1 MASLRELIIKIS
13 ANSSSFQT
21 EISRASRMGADYYKT
36 MEQGGRKAAAV
47 TRQQQQ
53 ALQALNAE
61 LASVKAVA
69 AGMTGVIA
77 GAFAVGSLIE
87 TADNWGQLS
96 SRIKMATESGDE
108 YNMVQARLMEISD
121 RTYKAIEEQG
131 ELYIRSATAMKE
143 LGYSTESTINFIDSI
158 SSALTINAAS
168 ADKGASAINA
178 LSKSMVVGKVS
189 GGEWQTVMEVMPTVI
204 GDVARHLG
212 MTETAV
218 KKLASEGKLSMQ
230 TFSDAVIAAQKRNA
244 ELAENMPTTVGD
256 AITKLSNHWKKYIG
270 EANNAYGATQVM
282 SGGIGMLAD
291 NIETVG
297 NVTGVLIGIGVARY
311 LGNMTT
317 SLGSA
322 SVGLVQAKK
331 GEVAL
336 AAAQLEGT
344 KVSTARSRAAVYR
357 AQQALAAAKGTDGQS
372 AAERRLAASQQA
384 LTRNIAA
391 RTAAQT
397 ALNSVTSVGSRLMS
411 GALGLVGGIPGLV
424 MMGAGAWYYMH
435 QQQEQARASAEAY
448 VKTLDEVRTK
458 LPTMTLPDISDH
470 KKNAQNSLDEYS
482 KKIKEQTG
490 LVERLERQIV
500 ALKETQ
506 SAGISGGYTQYM
518 MARNPSKGVPDT
530 SGDVTEK
537 LKQSTEQLA
546 TERARL
552 NQIQQEAGSIGLS
565 LEGIERRR
573 VDLIR
578 EQAWRDNAAYQSLVM
593 MTGQHTEFN
602 RILGLGNTLLA
613 TRQGLLVNAPLRM
626 PQATVTDTEQ
636 QSLLQKQQAAELAG
650 LEGIARVRKQAQF
663 DLQKMGK
670 TGPENSAY
678 AAQYTQAMEKEFTE
692 TQRLA
697 KAKKDGVSATNA
709 HNKAENESAKTAEQ
723 YSRKIADL
731 SIAVEVQK
739 VRANQGEKAAD
750 LYAASHENGA
760 KWTNEQRKAIE
771 ASAVELATWTQKA
784 DEAVRKQREMA
795 DALKDLTDA
804 ARKYR
809 DDAAASEKT
818 RGMGQRQREQFDE
831 EQQIYRI
838 FDKSDKG
845 TAAVAAKTAA
855 LDALGMKYK
864 EAKAAEADWMAGVSA
879 GLADWVDE
887 ASDYAG
893 QAADATK
900 NAMGGMVNNI
910 TDMLNGNKA
919 SWKDWSISVLKEI
932 EKVLVNAA
940 LVNSLK
946 SLGGGGGILGA
957 LGGLFGGGAAT
968 SGAASA
974 AGSAGVGAMGLS
986 TNFAAYDLGGFTG
999 LGAKYEPAGVVHKGE
1014 FVFTKEA
1021 TERIGVENLYG
1032 MMRGYADGGL
1042 VSTSPVAGGSPG
1054 VRALTASQPIG
1065 HGVGGDTGGNVY
1077 VTINENGSTSVAGGG
1092 EGENFA
1098 REFSAIIQREYI
1110 KLRNK
1115 DLSQGGAINSAIR
1128 GGR

>member
-96 SRIKMATESGDE
+96 SRIKMATASGDE
-108 YNMVQARLMEISD
+108 YNMVQSRLMEISD

-256 AITKLSNHWKKYIG
+256 AITKLSNHWKQYIG

-322 SVGLVQAKK
+322 SVGLIQAKK

-344 KVSTARSRAAVYR
+344 KVSTARARAAVYR
-357 AQQALAAAKGTDGQS
+357 AQQALAATRGTDAQA

-397 ALNSVTSVGSRLMS
+397 ALNSVTSVGLRLLS

-424 MMGAGAWYYMH
+424 MMGAAAWYYTY

-448 VKTLDEVRTK
+448 VKTLDEVRAK
-458 LPTMTLPDISDH
+458 LPTMTLPTVSENQGSARKAFAMQNEDI
-470 KKNAQNSLDEYS
+470 AEQ
-482 KKIKEQTG
+482 IKLIEK
-490 LVERLERQIV
+490 LESRINTLNTARQQPGSV
-500 ALKETQ
+500 
-506 SAGISGGYTQYM
+506 GGYNHYLSEAEAT
-518 MARNPSKGVPDT
+518 KGLQEAT
-530 SGDVTEK
+530 S
-537 LKQSTEQLA
+537 QLA

-552 NQIQQEAGSIGLS
+552 TQMQEEAKRTSGA
-565 LEGIERRR
+565 LEEIERRR

-578 EQAWRDNAAYQSLVM
+578 EQAWRENAAYQSLLM
-593 MTGQHTEFN
+593 MNGQHKDFN
-602 RILGLGNTLLA
+602 RLLITGNELLA
-613 TRQGLLVNAPLRM
+613 ARNGLLVNAPLRM
-626 PQATVTDTEQ
+626 PQATVTEPEQ
-636 QSLLQKQQAAELAG
+636 QALLQKQQAAALAG
-650 LEGIARVRKQAQF
+650 LDGIALVRKQAQF

-670 TGPENSAY
+670 IDLDGKTDPANTTYVADYLQAAEKAFY
-678 AAQYTQAMEKEFTE
+678 ATQKKAE
-692 TQRLA
+692 
-697 KAKKDGVSATNA
+697 AKKADAAATGLL
-709 HNKAENESAKTAEQ
+709 NKAESEASRTAEQ
-723 YSRKIADL
+723 YSQKIDNL
-731 SIAVEVQK
+731 NIAIAVQK
-739 VRANQGEKAAD
+739 VRAEQGEKAAD
-750 LYAASHENGA
+750 LFAASHESGT

-809 DDAAASEKT
+809 DDAAASDKT
-818 RGMGQRQREQFDE
+818 RGMGQRQRDYFDE

-838 FDKSDKG
+838 FDKSDQKSE
-845 TAAVAAKTAA
+845 AVAAKTAA

-879 GLADWVDE
+879 GMADWVDD

-900 NAMGGMVNNI
+900 SAMGGMVNNI

-919 SWKDWSISVLKEI
+919 SWKDWSISVLESI
-932 EKVLVNAA
+932 EKILVNAA
-940 LVNSLK
+940 IVNGLK
-946 SLGGGGGILGA
+946 SLGNSM
-957 LGGLFGGGAAT
+957 
-968 SGAASA
+968 SGAGGMW
-974 AGSAGVGAMGLS
+974 GSI
-986 TNFAAYDLGGFTG
+986 GGFISGAVANAKGGVYDSPSLSAYSNSVVSSPTYFAFAKGAG
-999 LGAKYEPAGVVHKGE
+999 LMGEAGP
-1014 FVFTKEA
+1014 EA
-1021 TERIGVENLYG
+1021 IMPLTRA
-1032 MMRGYADGGL
+1032 ADGSL
-1042 VSTSPVAGGSPG
+1042 G

-1065 HGVGGDTGGNVY
+1065 AGVGASLGAPIVNITVYSDGQTTTSAPAGMEQFGSEVGKFVDQRIRVYLQKATG
-1077 VTINENGSTSVAGGG
+1077 
-1092 EGENFA
+1092 
-1098 REFSAIIQREYI
+1098 
-1110 KLRNK
+1110 
-1115 DLSQGGAINSAIR
+1115 QGGMLTTAIK

>member
-13 ANSSSFQT
+13 ANSSSFQS
-21 EISRASRMGADYYKT
+21 EIARASRMGADYYKT
-36 MEQGGRKAAAV
+36 MERGNRQAENA
-47 TRQQQQ
+47 TRQSQR
-53 ALQALNAE
+53 ALADLNGQLVSVRGSALAMGGA
-61 LASVKAVA
+61 L
-69 AGMTGVIA
+69 A
-77 GAFAVGSLIE
+77 GAFATGNLISMADKWNSLN
-87 TADNWGQLS
+87 ARVKL
-96 SRIKMATESGDE
+96 AT
-108 YNMVQARLMEISD
+108 
-121 RTYKAIEEQG
+121 T
-131 ELYIRSATAMKE
+131 
-143 LGYSTESTINFIDSI
+143 STEDFTIAQAGLMKISQYTGSTFEANASLFSRA
-158 SSALTINAAS
+158 SSSLREWGYGTQDILKLTDALSTGLQVSGAS
-168 ADKGASAINA
+168 AD
-178 LSKSMVVGKVS
+178 
-189 GGEWQTVMEVMPTVI
+189 
-204 GDVARHLG
+204 
-212 MTETAV
+212 ETASLITQLSQALGRGV
-218 KKLASEGKLSMQ
+218 LRGQDFNSVAQSGQRVMKALADGMGVAQKDLKGLADTGKLTTDVIVPALISQLGQLRKEFDTMPNSVSAASTRVMNAFQ
-230 TFSDAVIAAQKRNA
+230 QWVGGQNDAVGVTATVSAGLDG
-244 ELAENMPTTVGD
+244 LAKNIDTV
-256 AITKLSNHWKKYIG
+256 AFAL
-270 EANNAYGATQVM
+270 GAM
-282 SGGIGMLAD
+282 
-291 NIETVG
+291 
-297 NVTGVLIGIGVARY
+297 
-311 LGNMTT
+311 
-317 SLGSA
+317 A
-322 SVGLVQAKK
+322 SVGAARFFGGMVSSMGNATTGILKAYRA
-331 GEVAL
+331 EVSL
-336 AAAQLEGT
+336 AAAQVDGT
-344 KVSTARSRAAVYR
+344 KVATARARAAVYR
-357 AQQALAAAKGTDGQS
+357 AQQALEAARGTDRQS
-372 AAERRLAASQQA
+372 AAERRLEASQA
-384 LTRNIAA
+384 RVTRNIAA
-391 RTAAQT
+391 RTAAQA
-397 ALNSVTSVGSRLMS
+397 ALNNVTSVGSRLMS

-448 VKTLDEVRTK
+448 VKTLDEVRAK

-613 TRQGLLVNAPLRM
+613 ARQGLLLNAPLRM

-697 KAKKDGVSATNA
+697 KAKKDGASATNA
-709 HNKAENESAKTAEQ
+709 HNKAENEAAKTAEQ

-795 DALKDLTDA
+795 DALKELTDA

-809 DDAAASEKT
+809 DDATASEKT
-818 RGMGQRQREQFDE
+818 RGMGQRQRDRFDE
-831 EQQIYRI
+831 RQQVERI

-845 TAAVAAKTAA
+845 SAAVAARNAA

-864 EAKAAEADWMAGVSA
+864 EAKAAEADWMGGVSA

-919 SWKDWSISVLKEI
+919 SWKDWSISVLESI
-932 EKVLVNAA
+932 EKILVNAA
-940 LVNSLK
+940 IVNGLK
-946 SLGGGGGILGA
+946 SLGNSM
-957 LGGLFGGGAAT
+957 
-968 SGAASA
+968 SGAGGMW
-974 AGSAGVGAMGLS
+974 GSI
-986 TNFAAYDLGGFTG
+986 GGFISGAVANAKGGVYDSPSLSAYSNSVVSSPTYFAFAKGAG
-999 LGAKYEPAGVVHKGE
+999 LMGEAGP
-1014 FVFTKEA
+1014 EA
-1021 TERIGVENLYG
+1021 IMPLTRA
-1032 MMRGYADGGL
+1032 ADGSL
-1042 VSTSPVAGGSPG
+1042 G
-1054 VRALTASQPIG
+1054 VRALTASQP
-1065 HGVGGDTGGNVY
+1065 VGSGMGSSGGAPIVNITVYSDGQTTTSAPAGMEQFGSEVGKFVDQRIRVYLQKATG
-1077 VTINENGSTSVAGGG
+1077 
-1092 EGENFA
+1092 
-1098 REFSAIIQREYI
+1098 
-1110 KLRNK
+1110 
-1115 DLSQGGAINSAIR
+1115 QGGMLTTAIK

>member
-1 MASLRELIIKIS
+1 
-13 ANSSSFQT
+13 
-21 EISRASRMGADYYKT
+21 
-36 MEQGGRKAAAV
+36 
-47 TRQQQQ
+47 
-53 ALQALNAE
+53 
-61 LASVKAVA
+61 
-69 AGMTGVIA
+69 
-77 GAFAVGSLIE
+77 
-87 TADNWGQLS
+87 
-96 SRIKMATESGDE
+96 
-108 YNMVQARLMEISD
+108 
-121 RTYKAIEEQG
+121 
-131 ELYIRSATAMKE
+131 
-143 LGYSTESTINFIDSI
+143 
-158 SSALTINAAS
+158 
-168 ADKGASAINA
+168 
-178 LSKSMVVGKVS
+178 
-189 GGEWQTVMEVMPTVI
+189 
-204 GDVARHLG
+204 
-212 MTETAV
+212 
-218 KKLASEGKLSMQ
+218 
-230 TFSDAVIAAQKRNA
+230 
-244 ELAENMPTTVGD
+244 
-256 AITKLSNHWKKYIG
+256 
-270 EANNAYGATQVM
+270 
-282 SGGIGMLAD
+282 
-291 NIETVG
+291 
-297 NVTGVLIGIGVARY
+297 
-311 LGNMTT
+311 
-317 SLGSA
+317 
-322 SVGLVQAKK
+322 
-331 GEVAL
+331 
-336 AAAQLEGT
+336 
-344 KVSTARSRAAVYR
+344 
-357 AQQALAAAKGTDGQS
+357 
-372 AAERRLAASQQA
+372 
-384 LTRNIAA
+384 
-391 RTAAQT
+391 
-397 ALNSVTSVGSRLMS
+397 
-411 GALGLVGGIPGLV
+411 
-424 MMGAGAWYYMH
+424 
-435 QQQEQARASAEAY
+435 
-448 VKTLDEVRTK
+448 
-458 LPTMTLPDISDH
+458 
-470 KKNAQNSLDEYS
+470 
-482 KKIKEQTG
+482 
-490 LVERLERQIV
+490 LERQIV

-506 SAGISGGYTQYM
+506 SAGVSGGYTQYM

-697 KAKKDGVSATNA
+697 KAKKDGASATNA
-709 HNKAENESAKTAEQ
+709 HNKAENEAAKTAEQ

-771 ASAVELATWTQKA
+771 VSAVELATWTQKA

-795 DALKDLTDA
+795 DALKELTDA

-818 RGMGQRQREQFDE
+818 RGMGQRQRDYFDE

-838 FDKSDKG
+838 FDKSDQKSE
-845 TAAVAAKTAA
+845 AVAAKTAA
-855 LDALGMKYK
+855 LEALGMKYK
-864 EAKAAEADWMAGVSA
+864 EAKTAEADWMAGVSA
-879 GLADWVDE
+879 GMADWVDE

-919 SWKDWSISVLKEI
+919 SWKDWSISVLESI
-932 EKVLVNAA
+932 EKILVNAA
-940 LVNSLK
+940 LVNGLK
-946 SLGGGGGILGA
+946 SLGNSM
-957 LGGLFGGGAAT
+957 
-968 SGAASA
+968 SGAGGMW
-974 AGSAGVGAMGLS
+974 GSI
-986 TNFAAYDLGGFTG
+986 GGFISGAVANAKGGVYDSPSLSAYSNSVVSSPTYFAFAKGAG
-999 LGAKYEPAGVVHKGE
+999 LMGEAGP
-1014 FVFTKEA
+1014 EA
-1021 TERIGVENLYG
+1021 IMPLTRA
-1032 MMRGYADGGL
+1032 ADGSL
-1042 VSTSPVAGGSPG
+1042 G

-1065 HGVGGDTGGNVY
+1065 SGVGAEVGAPIVNITVYSDGQTTTSAPAGMEQFGSEVGKFVDRRIRVYMQKATG
-1077 VTINENGSTSVAGGG
+1077 
-1092 EGENFA
+1092 
-1098 REFSAIIQREYI
+1098 
-1110 KLRNK
+1110 
-1115 DLSQGGAINSAIR
+1115 QGGMLTTAIK

>member
-108 YNMVQARLMEISD
+108 YNMVQSRLMEISD

-322 SVGLVQAKK
+322 SVGLIQAKK

-344 KVSTARSRAAVYR
+344 KVSTARARAAVYR
-357 AQQALAAAKGTDGQS
+357 AQQALAATRGTDAQA

-391 RTAAQT
+391 RTAAQA
-397 ALNSVTSVGSRLMS
+397 ALNGVTSVGSRLLS

-424 MMGAGAWYYMH
+424 MMGAGAWYYMY
-435 QQQEQARASAEAY
+435 QQQEQARASAQEYAAQIDQVREK
-448 VKTLDEVRTK
+448 VKTMSLSQTADEG
-458 LPTMTLPDISDH
+458 
-470 KKNAQNSLDEYS
+470 KNAQKALAEQNRLIDEQASKVKALQQDIETLNQARANPAYS
-482 KKIKEQTG
+482 ANINNADLVDGIAKATANLAVEQ
-490 LVERLERQIV
+490 ERLSQMQGRSGQVQQTLAEIERQ
-500 ALKETQ
+500 
-506 SAGISGGYTQYM
+506 
-518 MARNPSKGVPDT
+518 
-530 SGDVTEK
+530 
-537 LKQSTEQLA
+537 
-546 TERARL
+546 
-552 NQIQQEAGSIGLS
+552 
-565 LEGIERRR
+565 R
-573 VDLIR
+573 VDKLR
-578 EQAWRDNAAYQSLVM
+578 EQAWQENAAYQSLLM
-593 MTGQHTEFN
+593 MNGQHKDFN
-602 RILGLGNTLLA
+602 RLLITGNELLA
-613 TRQGLLVNAPLRM
+613 ARNGLLSTGPLRM
-626 PQATVTDTEQ
+626 PQATVTDPEQ

-670 TGPENSAY
+670 TGPENATYS
-678 AAQYTQAMEKEFTE
+678 AQYTQAMEKEFTE
-692 TQRLA
+692 PQRLA
-697 KAKKDGVSATNA
+697 AAKKAGASATNL
-709 HNKAENESAKTAEQ
+709 HNKAENEAAKTAEQ
-723 YSRKIADL
+723 YTRKIADL
-731 SIAVEVQK
+731 SIAIDVQK
-739 VRANQGEKAAD
+739 ERAKNGEKAAD
-750 LYAASHENGA
+750 LYAASHESGT

-831 EQQIYRI
+831 RQQVERI

-845 TAAVAAKTAA
+845 SAAVAARIAA
-855 LDALGMKYK
+855 LDALDMKYK
-864 EAKAAEADWMAGVSA
+864 AAKAAEADWMGGVSA

-887 ASDYAG
+887 TSDYAG

-919 SWKDWSISVLKEI
+919 SWKDWSISVLESI
-932 EKVLVNAA
+932 EKILVNAA
-940 LVNSLK
+940 LVNGLK
-946 SLGGGGGILGA
+946 SLGGA
-957 LGGLFGGGAAT
+957 M
-968 SGAASA
+968 SGAGGML
-974 AGSAGVGAMGLS
+974 GSI
-986 TNFAAYDLGGFTG
+986 GGFISGAVANAKGGVYDSPSLSAYSNSVVSSPTYFAFAKGAG
-999 LGAKYEPAGVVHKGE
+999 LMGEAGP
-1014 FVFTKEA
+1014 EA
-1021 TERIGVENLYG
+1021 IMPLTR
-1032 MMRGYADGGL
+1032 ASDGSL
-1042 VSTSPVAGGSPG
+1042 G

-1065 HGVGGDTGGNVY
+1065 SGVGGGAVGNVY
-1077 VTINENGSTSVAGGG
+1077 VTINENGSTSVSGDGDG
-1092 EGENFA
+1092 ESFA
-1098 REFSAIIQREYI
+1098 REFSAIIQREYV